1 MPETGA
7 ALEIALRRG
16 VDRLRSQGIADA
28 RRQALSIWSELSGD
42 PAPVSLLTD
51 SQADPSVLA
60 RFEQAIERRAGGE
73 PLAHVI
79 GTVGF
84 RHLTLRSDRRAL
96 IPRPET
102 EGLVDLLMQ
111 RVHSGLVA
119 DVGTGSGCLA
129 LSLAQEGSFSLVVA
143 IDRSEEAIALA
154 GENLLTVSSRATP
167 VRLVRGDLCS
177 PLRGGAFNAIVSN
190 PPYLTHAEYAALD
203 SSVRDWEPAQALNGG
218 SDGLAI
224 TRELLE
230 QAPAV
235 LRQDGWM
242 ALEVDC
248 SRAGLVAQAAVDLGW
263 ARVGIYKD
271 LFGRERYVLAQR
283 SNSR

>member
-1 MPETGA
+1 MPEAAA
-7 ALEIALRRG
+7 ALETVLRRG

-28 RRQALSIWSELSGD
+28 RRQALSIWTELSGD
-42 PAPVSLLTD
+42 PAPVSLLPD

-60 RFEQAIERRAGGE
+60 RFEQAIERRAAGE
-73 PLAHVI
+73 PLAHVM

-102 EGLVDLLMQ
+102 EGLVDLLMH
-111 RVHSGLVA
+111 RVHSGFVA

-154 GENLLTVSSRATP
+154 GENLLAVSSRATP

-177 PLRGGAFNAIVSN
+177 PLRGGVFNAIVSN
-190 PPYLTHAEYAALD
+190 PPYLTEAEYAALD

-235 LRQDGWM
+235 LQPDGWI